1 MFQTSQCV
9 TSIFELLLSAG
20 SGSCISRTKLCVPG
34 GTCDHLSSG
43 DGASGPAA
51 CVYLS
56 GMTPPSSQAV
66 VVMRSG
72 GVCGPRP
79 RPCPPPAGG
88 PCARSAALVATI
100 IEATNADFIVSF
112 PVRLKADTTYFSSNF
127 LLLIS
132 HFVYGAVLHAARSAV
147 IDPSS
152 DTSSKPKSGV
162 PVRAD
167 RMNVLVSS
175 TGSVAALA
183 QNDFILPSCLRY
195 SSTFDR

>member
-127 LLLIS
+127 SLRLRRRITRSKVGGHRPQLR
-132 HFVYGAVLHAARSAV
+132 HELEAEVRGAGPRRPDERARV
-147 IDPSS
+147 VHRQRG
-152 DTSSKPKSGV
+152 GV
-162 PVRAD
+162 
-167 RMNVLVSS
+167 
-175 TGSVAALA
+175 
-183 QNDFILPSCLRY
+183 
-195 SSTFDR
+195 